1 MRGRTRR
8 TTIPTETP
16 PPAPDLRPPAE
27 GPGAGA
33 SIPVFEIAD
42 EAEHRVLAR
51 WRRNVGAPVA
61 LDLAP
66 PAPAGVRELDLLS
79 WNLKVG
85 AGHLDRLLGRL
96 REGAHGGAGTDPRR
110 PLVLLVQE
118 AYRADDTVPERAPE
132 PGFAGGDL
140 TPPRPEDL
148 VQTARRH
155 GLSLRYAP
163 SMRNGAARSDRG
175 NAVLATAA
183 LGRAHAFSLLYV
195 RQRRVAVGARLAGVE
210 GVDVVSAHLD
220 THRRLWDGDSPR
232 RGPGGARAHQAER
245 LAEAVVRRDAP
256 GGVVLAGDF
265 NTPLGERDPAHR
277 ALVGAGLLPARRR
290 WDWKHTHHGIVRFLL
305 DHVLYHPGGG
315 RIASVEVQ
323 RLDEHPRDRG
333 PAIWGS
339 DHHPLLA
346 RVALGEG

>member
-1 MRGRTRR
+1 M
-8 TTIPTETP
+8 
-16 PPAPDLRPPAE
+16 
-27 GPGAGA
+27 
-33 SIPVFEIAD
+33 
-42 EAEHRVLAR
+42 LAR

-66 PAPAGVRELDLLS
+66 PAPAGVRGFDLLS

-85 AGHLDRLLGRL
+85 AARLDRLLGRL
-96 REGAHGGAGTDPRR
+96 RGGAHGGAGRDPGR

-118 AYRADDTVPERAPE
+118 AYRADDSVPERSLE

-140 TPPRPEDL
+140 TPPHPEDL
-148 VQTARRH
+148 VDVARRH

-183 LGRAHAFSLLYV
+183 LGRSHAFSLLYV
-195 RQRRVAVGARLAGVE
+195 RQRRVAVGAQLAGVA

-220 THRRLWDGDSPR
+220 THRRPFGGDSPR
-232 RGPGGARAHQAER
+232 FGFGGARAHQAER
-245 LAEAVVRRDAP
+245 LAQAVVRRDAP
-256 GGVVLAGDF
+256 GGVILAGDF
-265 NTPLGERDPAHR
+265 NTPLGERDPAFR
-277 ALVGAGLLPARRR
+277 ALLGAGLLPARRL
-290 WDWKHTHHGIVRFLL
+290 WEWKHTHHGLVRFLL
-305 DHVLYHPGGG
+305 DHVLFHPGGG
-315 RIASVEVQ
+315 RVAAVETL

-333 PAIWGS
+333 PAIYGS

-346 RVALGEG
+346 RVTLGEA

>member
-1 MRGRTRR
+1 MGGG
-8 TTIPTETP
+8 
-16 PPAPDLRPPAE
+16 AP
-27 GPGAGA
+27 
-33 SIPVFEIAD
+33 IPVFEIAD

-66 PAPAGVRELDLLS
+66 PAPAGIRGLDLLS

-85 AGHLDRLLGRL
+85 AARLDRLLGRL
-96 REGAHGGAGTDPRR
+96 REGAHGGAGRDPGR

-118 AYRADDTVPERAPE
+118 AFRADDSVPERAPE

-140 TPPRPEDL
+140 TPPHPEDL
-148 VQTARRH
+148 VETARRH

-183 LGRAHAFSLLYV
+183 LGRSHAFSLLYV
-195 RQRRVAVGARLAGVE
+195 RQRRVAVGAQLAGVA

-220 THRRLWDGDSPR
+220 THRRPFEGDSPR
-232 RGPGGARAHQAER
+232 FALGGARAHQAER

-256 GGVVLAGDF
+256 GGVILAGDF
-265 NTPLGERDPAHR
+265 NTPLGERDPAYR
-277 ALVGAGLLPARRR
+277 ALLGAGLLPARRV
-290 WDWKHTHHGIVRFLL
+290 WEWKHTHHGLVRFLL

-315 RIASVEVQ
+315 RVAAVEVL

-333 PAIWGS
+333 PAIYGS

-346 RVALGEG
+346 RVTLGEA

>member
-1 MRGRTRR
+1 LRIAGRTRR
-8 TTIPTETP
+8 PTIPTATP
-16 PPAPDLRPPAE
+16 PPEPEIRSPEGGGAP
-27 GPGAGA
+27 
-33 SIPVFEIAD
+33 IPVFEIAD

-66 PAPAGVRELDLLS
+66 PAPAGGRGFDLLS

-85 AGHLDRLLGRL
+85 AARLDGLLGRL
-96 REGAHGGAGTDPRR
+96 REGAHGGAGRDPGR

-118 AYRADDTVPERAPE
+118 AYRADDSVPERSPE

-140 TPPRPEDL
+140 TPPHPEDL
-148 VQTARRH
+148 VDVARRH

-183 LGRAHAFSLLYV
+183 LGRSHAFSLLYV
-195 RQRRVAVGARLAGVE
+195 RQRRVAVGAQLAGVA

-220 THRRLWDGDSPR
+220 THRRPFGGDSPR
-232 RGPGGARAHQAER
+232 FGLGGARAHQAER

-256 GGVVLAGDF
+256 GGVILAGDF
-265 NTPLGERDPAHR
+265 NTPLGERDPAFR
-277 ALVGAGLLPARRR
+277 ALLGAGLLPARRL
-290 WDWKHTHHGIVRFLL
+290 WDWKHTHHGLVRFLL
-305 DHVLYHPGGG
+305 DHVLFYPGGG
-315 RIASVEVQ
+315 RVAAVEVL

-333 PAIWGS
+333 PAIYGS

-346 RVALGEG
+346 RVTLGEA